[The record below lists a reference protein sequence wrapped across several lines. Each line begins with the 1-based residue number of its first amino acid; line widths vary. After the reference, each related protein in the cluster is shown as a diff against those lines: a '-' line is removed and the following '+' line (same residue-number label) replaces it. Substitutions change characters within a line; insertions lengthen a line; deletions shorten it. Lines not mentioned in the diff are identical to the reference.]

1 MMRANDAKGDRM
13 YAPPW
18 KERPFRPAS
27 ESKQNPAFSPMRPR
41 SLAASVSS
49 ASSVV
54 KKDSPGYCN
63 APLIPRFHATNDHSS
78 AVSSMIFEI
87 GFPPPCPARP
97 SQTKPSARPAPSSR
111 TSKIGQTKTDDEP
124 PAVWQLPKAQ
134 PVSPDLSSP
143 QNSAPPCLT

>member
-18 KERPFRPAS
+18 KERPSGSR
-27 ESKQNPAFSPMRPR
+27 QNQNKSGLQLRCGLEAFP
-41 SLAASVSS
+41 ASVSS

-54 KKDSPGYCN
+54 KKDFPGYCN
-63 APLIPRFHATNDHSS
+63 VPLIPRFHATNDHSS

-97 SQTKPSARPAPSSR
+97 SQSKPSAHPAPSSR
-111 TSKIGQTKTDDEP
+111 TSKIDLTKTDDDP
-124 PAVWQLPKAQ
+124 PAVYHLQKSQ
-134 PVSPDLSSP
+134 PTSP
-143 QNSAPPCLT
+143 